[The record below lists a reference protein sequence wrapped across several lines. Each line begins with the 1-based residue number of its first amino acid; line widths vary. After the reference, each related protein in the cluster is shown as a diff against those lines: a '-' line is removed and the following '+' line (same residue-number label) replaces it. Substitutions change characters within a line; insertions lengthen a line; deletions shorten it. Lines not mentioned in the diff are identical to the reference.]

1 MNEERINQERM
12 NEGKTVVKIKN
23 SNRFLILLVIAVMI
37 VSFIA
42 GFFIG
47 KSLNGM
53 EVSEG
58 MVTEQLK
65 KCSELTT
72 TISTM
77 SGTIKIKEGSI
88 PFINQKKY
96 TMRYVAKVRAGIDLD
111 KMEISVDKK
120 TIKVAVPHSRIL
132 DISFPE
138 NGLDFYDS
146 SGSIFNWRSQ
156 DDAKTALKEARKKVK
171 DHIKDEDSKILVSAD
186 KQVVDAIEKLLTF
199 AKEEGYKVE
208 TSFIE

>member
-1 MNEERINQERM
+1 MTEEKNK
-12 NEGKTVVKIKN
+12 EGKTVIKVKN
-23 SNRFLILLVIAVMI
+23 SNRFLIILIVAVMV
-37 VSFIA
+37 VSFVA
-42 GFFIG
+42 GFFVG
-47 KSLNGM
+47 KSLNSM

-77 SGTIKIKEGSI
+77 SGTINIKEGAI

-96 TMRYVAKVRAGIDLD
+96 TMRYVAKVRAGVNLN
-111 KMEISVDKK
+111 KMKIKVDGK
-120 TIKVAVPHSRIL
+120 TINVAVPHSKIL

-138 NGLDFYDS
+138 NGLDFYNS
-146 SGSIFNWRSQ
+146 RGSIFNWRSQ

-171 DHIKDEDSKILVSAD
+171 EHIKDEDSEILVSAD
-186 KQVVDAIEKLLTF
+186 KQVITAIDKLLTF
-199 AKEEGYKVE
+199 AKQEGYEVN

>member
-1 MNEERINQERM
+1 MNGGD
-12 NEGKTVVKIKN
+12 GKTVVKVKSSHRLWII
-23 SNRFLILLVIAVMI
+23 LIILVMI
-37 VSFIA
+37 VSFAA

-47 KSLNGM
+47 QSLNKT

-65 KCSELTT
+65 ECSELTT

-77 SGTIKIKEGSI
+77 TGSIKVKEGAI

-96 TMRYVAKVRAGIDLD
+96 TMKYVANVRAGIDLKKVKTSID
-111 KMEISVDKK
+111 GK
-120 TIKVAVPHSRIL
+120 TIKVSVPHSKIL

-138 NGLDFYDS
+138 KGIEFYNS
-146 SGSIFNWRSQ
+146 MGSIFNWRSQ
-156 DDAKTALKEARKKVK
+156 EDAKTGLKEARKKVEK
-171 DHIKDEDSKILVSAD
+171 HIKEKDSKILIKAD
-186 KQVVDAIEKLLTF
+186 KQVVNTIDKLLTF
-199 AKEEGYKVE
+199 AKEEGYSVE

>member
-1 MNEERINQERM
+1 MNEEKKD
-12 NEGKTVVKIKN
+12 EGKTVIKVKN
-23 SNRFLILLVIAVMI
+23 SNKFLIILIVAVMV

-42 GFFIG
+42 GFFVG
-47 KSLNGM
+47 KSLNSM

-96 TMRYVAKVRAGIDLD
+96 TMRYVAKVRAGVDLN
-111 KMEISVDKK
+111 KMETEVDGK
-120 TIKVAVPHSRIL
+120 TIKVSIPHSKIL

-171 DHIKDEDSKILVSAD
+171 EHIKDEDSKILVSAD
-186 KQVVDAIEKLLTF
+186 KQVIAAIEKLLTF
-199 AKEEGYKVE
+199 AKEEGYTVE

>member
-1 MNEERINQERM
+1 MTEEKNK
-12 NEGKTVVKIKN
+12 EGKTVIKVKN
-23 SNRFLILLVIAVMI
+23 SNRFLIILIVAVMV
-37 VSFIA
+37 VSFVA
-42 GFFIG
+42 GFFVG
-47 KSLNGM
+47 KSLNSM

-96 TMRYVAKVRAGIDLD
+96 TMRYVAKVRAGVDLN
-111 KMEISVDKK
+111 KMETEVDDK
-120 TIKVAVPHSRIL
+120 TIKVSIPHSKIL

-171 DHIKDEDSKILVSAD
+171 EHIKDEDSKILVSAD
-186 KQVVDAIEKLLTF
+186 KQVIAAIEKLLTF
-199 AKEEGYKVE
+199 AKEEGYTVE